1 MSFRHVPERAPPGVA
16 LFPAL
21 VLALAVIV
29 PCGAGAADPVQ
40 VRIDNFTFNP
50 PVITVPKGTE
60 VTWLNAD
67 DIPHKLAG
75 SGRPWKS
82 PVLDTDQRFSFTFTE
97 PGSYPYFCSL
107 HPHMTGTV
115 VVTGE

>member
-1 MSFRHVPERAPPGVA
+1 MSFRHVPKRVSLGA
-16 LFPAL
+16 AL
-21 VLALAVIV
+21 VLALAGIV

-50 PVITVPKGTE
+50 PVITVSKGTE

-75 SGRPWKS
+75 SDQPWRS
-82 PVLDTDQRFSFTFTE
+82 PALDTDQRFSFTFTE

-107 HPHMTGTV
+107 HPHMTGMV